1 MFSLDEKAVIGQPI
15 YLLIAG
21 IVTAVIIALFLV
33 SFQSITTE
41 SQIHMVDHEIDKI
54 LTQSTTMFEY
64 ANEGT
69 LVTVHVDFPSSM
81 RFIVFGSLPRNDT
94 RQPTNLSINETT
106 SNNYY
111 YVMGDG
117 TIHTGH
123 SIARFSAENKTQI
136 ALLHTGSYD
145 LKLELCSDGEKTYV
159 KIY

>member
-1 MFSLDEKAVIGQPI
+1 MFSLDENAVIGQPI

-21 IVTAVIIALFLV
+21 IVSAVIIVLFLI
-33 SFQSITTE
+33 SFQNVIGE

-69 LVTVHVDFPSSM
+69 FVSVHVDFPSSM
-81 RFIVFGSLPRNDT
+81 RFIVFGSLPQNGT
-94 RQPTNLSINETT
+94 QQPTNLSLNETT

-111 YVMGDG
+111 YVMADG
-117 TIHTGH
+117 TIRTGH
-123 SIARFSAENKTQI
+123 SNARFSADNKTQV
-136 ALLHTGSYD
+136 ALLHSGSYD
-145 LKLELCSDGEKTYV
+145 LNLELFSDGEKTYV